1 MGMLVQPVSMPQRQ
15 NSQTASESNEQKTQN
30 SSETATA
37 TVATALL
44 VVKAQKRTL

>member
-1 MGMLVQPVSMPQRQ
+1 MGMLVQPVSLPQRQ

-30 SSETATA
+30 SSETAT
-37 TVATALL
+37 VSTALL